1 MAVVNKIIHSSVVD
15 GPGNRVAIFIQG
27 CNYKCVYCHNPETI
41 AKCIGCGLC
50 IEHCPAGALRLE
62 SGTVQWNEML
72 CCECDTCARVC
83 PHLSSPRTKNYTAR
97 QIMEEIRG
105 DLPFIRGIT
114 TSGGECSLQRDF
126 IVELFKLAK
135 EQGLTT
141 LADSNGSYDY
151 TQDEKI
157 LQVCDGVML
166 DIKAFDPDAHIKLTG
181 TDNKMVLKNA
191 VFLAKHEKL
200 EEIRTVIVPE
210 YLPNE
215 DTVDRITNLLRPYLK
230 RRDIRYKLIA
240 YRPFGVRAPY
250 REELR
255 SPDPSEMQY
264 YKEIALRN
272 GFHDIVI
279 I

>member
-1 MAVVNKIIHSSVVD
+1 MAAVNKIIHSSVVD
-15 GPGNRVAIFIQG
+15 GPGNRAAVFLQG

-41 AKCIGCGLC
+41 EKCIGCGLC
-50 IEHCPAGALRLE
+50 IEQCPAGALRLE
-62 SGTVQWNEML
+62 KGTVQWDKML
-72 CCECDTCARVC
+72 CCECDTCVHVC
-83 PHLSSPRTKNYTAR
+83 PHLSSPKTKNYTAR

-105 DLPFIRGIT
+105 DIPFIRGIT

-151 TQDEKI
+151 TQDEEL
-157 LQVCDGVML
+157 LQVCDGLML
-166 DIKAFDPDAHIKLTG
+166 DVKAFDPDAHIRLTG
-181 TDNKMVLKNA
+181 MDNKMVLKNA
-191 VFLAKHEKL
+191 VFLAEHEKL

-210 YLPNE
+210 YLPNK
-215 DTVDRITNLLRPYLK
+215 DTVDRITKLLRPYLK
-230 RRDIRYKLIA
+230 RREIRYKLIA

-250 REELR
+250 REKLQ
-255 SPDPSEMQY
+255 SPDPSEMQH
-264 YKEIALRN
+264 YKEIALKN